1 MDLTGVTYGV
11 TQVTRKECFDAC
23 GQAEHC
29 AQAVFY
35 CDDRSADEPS
45 EWKDDSRCL
54 CYPMNTASYLDQD
67 GIGGSNFRFA
77 SIHCKSTPIVCTRP
91 GDTTGYAIESE
102 ALEVPNF
109 AVAFTG
115 GACAA
120 GYEGTPKADPCSA
133 SGPYTLSGCT
143 NEFYCL
149 GGAGGPC
156 YQANTACFFDEGDP
170 PGCSGTECARQPGCP
185 NMGNWIPNTE
195 KGYSNTYESFQTFCS
210 SWSSNGGNFN
220 GGIGSCP
227 YQWYEKLAAGSK
239 CDANARISSWEEC
252 KRAAASLGL
261 TIAPEKYYIDE
272 SYTHTPLGCWFWDG
286 AIQGNPPP
294 TPNELGFSLY
304 DGNDP
309 SLWYDP
315 ICVCGHAET
324 PCPT

>member
-109 AVAFTG
+109 AVFLHG
-115 GACAA
+115 RRVRRGV
-120 GYEGTPKADPCSA
+120 
-133 SGPYTLSGCT
+133 
-143 NEFYCL
+143 
-149 GGAGGPC
+149 
-156 YQANTACFFDEGDP
+156 
-170 PGCSGTECARQPGCP
+170 R
-185 NMGNWIPNTE
+185 
-195 KGYSNTYESFQTFCS
+195 
-210 SWSSNGGNFN
+210 
-220 GGIGSCP
+220 
-227 YQWYEKLAAGSK
+227 
-239 CDANARISSWEEC
+239 
-252 KRAAASLGL
+252 
-261 TIAPEKYYIDE
+261 
-272 SYTHTPLGCWFWDG
+272 
-286 AIQGNPPP
+286 
-294 TPNELGFSLY
+294 
-304 DGNDP
+304 
-309 SLWYDP
+309 
-315 ICVCGHAET
+315 GHAESG
-324 PCPT
+324 PVLGFRAVHAERVHQRVLLLGWGGRPLLPGEHGVLLR

>member
-91 GDTTGYAIESE
+91 DDTTGYAIESE

-149 GGAGGPC
+149 GGGRPVL
-156 YQANTACFFDEGDP
+156 
-170 PGCSGTECARQPGCP
+170 PGVDLGLPELPEHGELERREDYT
-185 NMGNWIPNTE
+185 
-195 KGYSNTYESFQTFCS
+195 NTYESFQTS
-210 SWSSNGGNFN
+210 ASWSPTAAISTAASARAHTSGT
-220 GGIGSCP
+220 
-227 YQWYEKLAAGSK
+227 KLAAGSK
-239 CDANARISSWEEC
+239 CD
-252 KRAAASLGL
+252 
-261 TIAPEKYYIDE
+261 
-272 SYTHTPLGCWFWDG
+272 
-286 AIQGNPPP
+286 
-294 TPNELGFSLY
+294 
-304 DGNDP
+304 
-309 SLWYDP
+309 
-315 ICVCGHAET
+315 
-324 PCPT
+324 

>member
-1 MDLTGVTYGV
+1 MDLGEENDPNRVTYGK
-11 TQVTRKECFDAC
+11 QVTRKKCFDAC
-23 GQAEHC
+23 AQAEHC
-29 AQAVFY
+29 AQAVCY
-35 CDDRSADEPS
+35 DENRPDEPS
-45 EWKDDSRCL
+45 VWEENSRCL

-143 NEFYCL
+143 LIEFYCL
-149 GGAGGPC
+149 GGVGGPC
-156 YQANTACFFDEGDP
+156 YQANTECFFYDGDP

-185 NMGNWIPNTE
+185 NMGNWIAAND
-195 KGYSNTYESFQTFCS
+195 YSNTYESFQTFCS
-210 SWSSNGGNFN
+210 SWSSNDPNFN
-220 GGIGSCP
+220 GGVGSCA
-227 YQWYEKLAAGSK
+227 YEKGPFGGE
-239 CDANARISSWEEC
+239 CEANARIGSWEEC
-252 KRAAASLGL
+252 KKAAASLGL
-261 TIAPEKYYIDE
+261 TYTAEYEDE
-272 SYTHTPLGCWFWDG
+272 PNSHTPLGCWFGDTAHHG
-286 AIQGNPPP
+286 R
-294 TPNELGFSLY
+294 NELGFGLV
-304 DGNDP
+304 DGFGHP
-309 SLWYDP
+309 SGYMYNP
-315 ICVCGHAET
+315 ICVCGHAGS